1 MSSLSTS
8 KYLHYIGLM
17 SKQERQH
24 DDDIQSNVLP
34 TLIAR
39 EVKLRSL
46 SVVSM
51 ATLITG
57 VGGPLH
63 FDQDLDPMVHQKPPV
78 VMQCLSR
85 CDNPP
90 ALLLF

>member
-34 TLIAR
+34 ER
-39 EVKLRSL
+39 EVRFGSL
-46 SVVSM
+46 YVMSLT
-51 ATLITG
+51 TLNTE
-57 VGGPLH
+57 VRGPSH
-63 FDQDLDPMVHQKPPV
+63 FDQGLDPMVHEKPPA
-78 VMQCLSR
+78 VMQCPPR
-85 CDNPP
+85 FDNPP
-90 ALLLF
+90 ARSLF